1 MNLPVIAVTAAIAF
15 ILLAS
20 GCSAESEGAVPANV
34 AATAREKAAAAAYQR
49 VVIDTDAGAFWF
61 EPTRCSIFEE
71 EGHRLYSIAGPGQ
84 SPESQPVFVTI
95 NDEDHDPGTGA
106 DVRIHV
112 GVDAPF
118 KHGDPAWISNDE
130 QSHSL
135 GVPASQTTIDGEV
148 LTSSGVVFGKDY
160 GGQLVVTG
168 PIRIDCNR

>member
-1 MNLPVIAVTAAIAF
+1 MKLPVIAVAAIA
-15 ILLAS
+15 LLLVS
-20 GCSAESEGAVPANV
+20 GCAAEPDGAVPADTS
-34 AATAREKAAAAAYQR
+34 AAARQQAAAAAYQR

-95 NDEDHDPGTGA
+95 NDEDHDPATGA
-106 DVRIHV
+106 DLRIHV

-118 KHGDPAWISNDE
+118 KHGDPAWISNDG

-135 GVPASQTTIDGEV
+135 GVPASQTTIDGAV
-148 LTSSGVVFGKDY
+148 LTTSGVVFGKDY
-160 GGQLVVTG
+160 GGQLVVSG
-168 PIRIDCNR
+168 PIRVDCSR

>member
-1 MNLPVIAVTAAIAF
+1 KLPVIAISAVIASL
-15 ILLAS
+15 LLAS
-20 GCSAESEGAVPANV
+20 GCSAESDSGVPAES
-34 AATAREKAAAAAYQR
+34 AAAAREKAAAATYQR

-71 EGHRLYSIAGPGQ
+71 EGHRLYDIAGPGQ
-84 SPESQPVFVTI
+84 SPVRQPVFCTI
-95 NDEDHDPGTGA
+95 SDAPHEPGSGA

-148 LTSSGVVFGKDY
+148 LTTSGVVFGKDY

-168 PIRIDCNR
+168 PIRVDCNR